1 STRVYAI
8 GDTTRDPVNGGTE
21 VAKATYNDSAA
32 YTTPGAAVSV
42 VAEKA
47 AGDGQFSRTEVQVD
61 GLGRAVKQSVRLSDA
76 GTDRVT
82 SYDYNASG
90 LVRDILAPRADG
102 VSGTVIM
109 RMAYDPLGRPLTTS
123 EVGGSTLIQHSYDG
137 LTHTVQQTVPTAG
150 SGTVDDGSERS
161 LARTTTDAAG
171 QVVKIEERS
180 GGTLAAP
187 VFAATSYRYD
197 GAGRTSKMTDPD
209 GAVTSMTHDYV
220 GNRLSITSENDTSTT
235 ADNRTWAYAYDGNNR
250 MTAVTEPVPA
260 GRTAAEFTHSSEY
273 DDLGRVVKEK
283 PATRGMNETLLDEL
297 KIGERSYTYDVA
309 HSSLPRLSG
318 KANFQVGRLAYT
330 TAKDR
335 VGNTVTQTVNRYDS
349 HGHLTSTSQDVP
361 GLAGLI
367 PGMDRLQADT
377 TADAA
382 GITESSEVRAFDT
395 GGVQTFSGTK
405 LDVDYDRD
413 GTPQQVSFALGGKNM
428 TIRHD
433 RNTAGVVTKRVTNTQ
448 NTSGFGA
455 PVVDFG
461 HDKYGRI
468 TSLTAKIGATQRYKQ
483 TLGYLQNDEIGHITE
498 QLGGTAEGTL
508 TTTYTYDPR
517 KQLKTAVQSAS
528 TTPATGTKGY
538 IGLNTSYTYTPGGR
552 IGSAAVASAQPGKRL
567 AVRNVD
573 HVYGADGDVQRLKK
587 LTRQG
592 DGSTVGNEYTY
603 DEAGNTLTRPVPV
616 GPQAPDTYQTATHTY
631 DGGRLR
637 KTVRPTGDKEIYF
650 YDGPT
655 RIATARYNTT
665 GALTEVQRSFGNL
678 QVIYTPG
685 QAPKYQQSIG
695 LGGDTVAR
703 IDGNKTTGTLEHYLT
718 SPQGHHVLA
727 LTPDTNAA
735 IARTATYGPYGEALT
750 EYADITIPAGKYR
763 KDFNNKETDPVS
775 GLADY
780 GHRSYDTLTQQ
791 WTSADPKYR
800 YAPDQSTPRRA
811 NLYTYT
817 LNNPINNVDPDGL
830 DTYRHY
836 NWRAGVITER
846 PALTHVQK
854 VDMVVDTVNSALIA
868 VAAVVSP
875 GTTLAAGIAVLAG
888 AIPNDTPA
896 SSDVHK
902 ADDEQALIGLEMATA
917 GLGAKAAQAA
927 KLGDEAAE
935 TKHFGTSWDEGD
947 TLPQAGARVDCSRQ
961 ACAEAR
967 NRAGVRTNPSD
978 LTEKLPN
985 RATRSEI
992 DETLGTPTITR
1003 GPKEAQE
1010 AMMKKK
1016 PGETG
1021 VLGIDRDPSGPGD
1034 GHAVTWERTETGV
1047 VVYDPQVGESVNIA
1061 AFPDGEF
1068 YVWGNGL

>member
-32 YTTPGAAVSV
+32 SQAPGAVTSVS
-42 VAEKA
+42 EKA
-47 AGDGQFSRTEVQVD
+47 TGDGQLSRTEVNYD
-61 GLGRAVKQSVRLSDA
+61 GLGRPVKQSVRLDDA
-76 GTDRVT
+76 GTDRIT
-82 SYDYNASG
+82 SYDYNPSG
-90 LVRDILAPRADG
+90 LIRDIHVPRADG
-102 VSGTVIM
+102 VSGTVTV
-109 RMAYDPLGRPLTTS
+109 RNTYDPLDRLVLTS
-123 EVGGSTLIQHSYDG
+123 EVGGQPLSQHTYDG
-137 LTHTVQQTVPTAG
+137 LTHTVQQVLPPT
-150 SGTVDDGSERS
+150 GTPNDNSERS

-171 QVVKIEERS
+171 QTVKIEERS

-187 VFAATSYRYD
+187 VFATTTYRYD

-209 GAVTSMTHDYV
+209 GAVTTMAHDYT
-220 GNRLSITSENDTSTT
+220 GNRLSITSENDTTTT
-235 ADNRTWAYAYDGNNR
+235 ADNRTWTYAYDGNNQ
-250 MTAVTEPVPA
+250 MTTVTEPVPA

-283 PATRGMNETLLDEL
+283 PATRGMNEALLDEL
-297 KIGERSYTYDVA
+297 KIGERTYTYDIA

-318 KANFQVGRLAYT
+318 KANFQVGKLSYT

-335 VGNTVTQTVNRYDS
+335 TGNTVTQTVNRYDQ

-361 GLAGLI
+361 GLTTLI
-367 PGMDRLQADT
+367 QGTGMDKLQADT
-377 TADAA
+377 VSDAA
-382 GITESSEVRAFDT
+382 GIAESSEVRAFNT
-395 GGVQTFSGTK
+395 AGVETFNSVKT
-405 LDVDYDRD
+405 DVDYDRD
-413 GTPQQVSFALGGKNM
+413 GTPTQVGFVLAGKNM

-433 RNTAGVVTKRVTNTQ
+433 RNTAGVISKRVTNTQ

-455 PVVDFG
+455 PTVDFG

-552 IGSAAVASAQPGKRL
+552 IASAAVASAQPGKRL

-573 HVYGADGDVQRLKK
+573 HVYGAGGDVQRLKK

-616 GPQAPDTYQTATHTY
+616 GPQAPDTYQTVTQTW

-637 KTVRPTGDKEIYF
+637 KTTRPGGEKELYF
-650 YDGPT
+650 YDGAN
-655 RIATARYNTT
+655 RIATARYNTAGT
-665 GALTEVQRSFGNL
+665 LTELQRSFGNL

-800 YAPDQSTPRRA
+800 FAPDQSTPRRA

-817 LNNPINNVDPDGL
+817 LNNPINHVDPDGL
-830 DTYRHY
+830 DPTTDLFATVLEH
-836 NWRAGVITER
+836 AGVPRNAQPEVIAEAHKEILKT
-846 PALTHVQK
+846 
-854 VDMVVDTVNSALIA
+854 TVRASVASIPIVGNIAQGNVNGLAVEVTILAVGSLI
-868 VAAVVSP
+868 P
-875 GTTLAAGIAVLAG
+875 GQA
-888 AIPNDTPA
+888 
-896 SSDVHK
+896 
-902 ADDEQALIGLEMATA
+902 DEQALRALAKSDNVAPAARPATRPTPKPTTPTTRGVKEMASDGSGPVGRA
-917 GLGAKAAQAA
+917 
-927 KLGDEAAE
+927 
-935 TKHFGTSWDEGD
+935 
-947 TLPQAGARVDCSRQ
+947 PYSRHGNLVSFHTPI
-961 ACAEAR
+961 R
-967 NRAGVRTNPSD
+967 SDNSSD
-978 LTEKLPN
+978 LYPVLDDAVEN
-985 RATRSEI
+985 NVSHAHIAS
-992 DETLGTPTITR
+992 GTH
-1003 GPKEAQE
+1003 G
-1010 AMMKKK
+1010 
-1016 PGETG
+1016 
-1021 VLGIDRDPSGPGD
+1021 S
-1034 GHAVTWERTETGV
+1034 
-1047 VVYDPQVGESVNIA
+1047 
-1061 AFPDGEF
+1061 PDGE
-1068 YVWGNGL
+1068 WAGNNPELADVSLVHIDERLTEIYGREGLRVSVYDMGDDIDRAVFQSLQQNNPNELFVKAWCYSASCFFK